1 MFCRNVLDGIYYIFV
16 AIAWWE
22 PSNGFFNSEVY
33 IWK

>member
-1 MFCRNVLDGIYYIFV
+1 MEIDISLIYYIFV